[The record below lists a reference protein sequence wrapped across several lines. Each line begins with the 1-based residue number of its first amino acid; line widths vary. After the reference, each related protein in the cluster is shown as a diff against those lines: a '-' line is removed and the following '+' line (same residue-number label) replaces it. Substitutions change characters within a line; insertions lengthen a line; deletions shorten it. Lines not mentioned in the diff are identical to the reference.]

1 MFGFLLFVVI
11 RRDTLLQMKKLTA
24 LRLEPKQL
32 KELSKIGKRLDRT
45 TSYLIRRAVDEFIKK
60 EKR

>member
-1 MFGFLLFVVI
+1 
-11 RRDTLLQMKKLTA
+11 MKKLTA